1 MTRRI
6 VRLAALASLAALAA
20 GSAGAQEY
28 GRIEDTQAEAPG
40 YFYFARPGEPVVSV
54 TAVGALRSSGLY
66 FLGQGASL
74 GDLLALSGGVTA
86 TAGAEDPTV
95 RLYRDGGVAYEGPLR
110 SVFGAGAAPPVLEEG
125 DVVEVAGLVSTAPG
139 FRVHT
144 RPGVETV
151 AVTAAGAFET
161 PGQYVLEEGATV
173 GDLVSLAGAVG
184 GAVRDA
190 DERVTA
196 TVRVYR
202 STGVVYEALLTD
214 IYARSTEPLQSG
226 DVVDLEV
233 VSRPT
238 FTWRDA
244 LSIVTGV
251 AAVVLAVDR
260 AVGG

>member
-20 GSAGAQEY
+20 GPTVAQEY

-54 TAVGALRSSGLY
+54 TAVGGLRASGLY
-66 FLGQGASL
+66 YLGEGASL
-74 GDLLALSGGVTA
+74 ADLLALSGGVTA
-86 TAGAEDPTV
+86 ATGAEDPTV
-95 RLYRDGGVAYEGPLR
+95 RLYRGGAVAYEAPLQ
-110 SVFGAGAAPPVLEEG
+110 SVFRAPPQRLEEG
-125 DVVEVAGLVSTAPG
+125 DVVEVAGLVSTVPG

-144 RPGVETV
+144 RPGAETV

-196 TVRVYR
+196 TVRLYR
-202 STGVVYEALLTD
+202 AGGVAYEALLTEV
-214 IYARSTEPLQSG
+214 YARPTEPLQPG